1 MQLAPVLDLSAAGPL
16 WFELCAARG
25 KPIEVDAAAVE
36 RLGGL
41 CLQALLAAEKQWRAD
56 GVPFAIV
63 HASQA
68 FVEGV
73 NLMAAHSLNPAGGNV
88 T

>member
-16 WFELCAARG
+16 WFDLCAARG
-25 KPIEVDAAAVE
+25 QPVVIDASAVE

-41 CLQALLAAEKQWRAD
+41 CLQALLAAQSQWRAD
-56 GVPFAIV
+56 GVDFSIAN
-63 HASQA
+63 ASEA

-73 NLMAAHSLNPAGGNV
+73 KLMAAADLAPQEGA
-88 T
+88 

>member
-16 WFELCAARG
+16 WFDLCAARG
-25 KPIEVDAAAVE
+25 KPIELDASAVE

-56 GVPFAIV
+56 GVAFSIV
-63 HASQA
+63 NASQA
-68 FVEGV
+68 FAEGV
-73 NLMAAHSLNPAGGNV
+73 KLMAAQGLAPQEGS
-88 T
+88 